1 MQNQVDRERWGDI
14 DVPHLHPLNQEEVVQ
29 LLEVADVD
37 GAKSLSGRDRLFFD
51 DMTLTR
57 VAF

>member
-1 MQNQVDRERWGDI
+1 VQNQVDRERWGDI
-14 DVPHLHPLNQEEVVQ
+14 DVPHLHPLNQEEV
-29 LLEVADVD
+29 ADVD
-37 GAKSLSGRDRLFFD
+37 GAKSLSGRDGLFFD

>member
-14 DVPHLHPLNQEEVVQ
+14 DVPHLHPLKQEEVVQ